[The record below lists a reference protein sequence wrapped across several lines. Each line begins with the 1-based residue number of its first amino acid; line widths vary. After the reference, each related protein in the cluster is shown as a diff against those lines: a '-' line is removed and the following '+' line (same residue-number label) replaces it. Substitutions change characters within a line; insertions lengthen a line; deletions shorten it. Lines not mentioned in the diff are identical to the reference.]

1 MSERQ
6 PSQDLFVVRPDDRN
20 DRRAIEDRVREI
32 ASVESLPGHED
43 LLLLRIRDLGSKPK
57 DTWTRLH
64 DALGDLHVAPAIL
77 DERGAVSYPTG
88 RVAVRFKHAPK
99 SNDLERFADKRNL
112 KLVTVNKYVAEQAV
126 FEPQGS
132 GAYLPDVVKSVEADA
147 DVDTAWA
154 ESLSGYKRGV

>member
-6 PSQDLFVVRPDDRN
+6 PSQDLFVVRLDDPK
-20 DRRAIEDRVREI
+20 DRLAIEKRVGEI
-32 ASVESLPGHED
+32 ASVEPLPGHED
-43 LLLLRIRDLGSKPK
+43 LLLLRIRDLGSKPRA
-57 DTWTRLH
+57 TWARLH
-64 DALGDLHVAPAIL
+64 DALGDVYVAPAIL

-88 RVAVRFKHAPK
+88 RVSVRFKNAPETK
-99 SNDLERFADKRNL
+99 DLERFAEKRNL

-132 GAYLPDVVKSVEADA
+132 GEYLPDVVKSVEADA

-154 ESLSGYKRGV
+154 ESLSSYKRGV